1 MVRNTGVSHPQSQ
14 RGQGEFPEDFM
25 DESGRAPMKRGKE
38 RGKKR
43 SFMNL
48 GPPSARQS
56 TGASS
61 PPGTEPVRRGF
72 VHRAR

>member
-38 RGKKR
+38 KGKKR
-43 SFMNL
+43 SLMNL

-56 TGASS
+56 TDASS
-61 PPGTEPVRRGF
+61 PPDTEPVRRGF